1 MNIRNLALIAL
12 AAALVAGNACSNEK
26 GAKDET
32 TAQAQAQTAPQ
43 AAPEAAP
50 QPAAG
55 TTLAGTVMETMDAG
69 PYTYVRVEAG
79 GREIW
84 AAANKFQVTVGEQVV
99 VPLDMPMESFHSDT
113 LNRDFPL
120 IYFAGAIAKEGEAKA
135 PVMPAGHPPI
145 AGADAA
151 HGTAPVAP
159 VEPVAGGL
167 TIAEVWAGRSRLADS
182 TVTVRG
188 RVVKFNPGIMGTN
201 WLHLQDG
208 SGSSANGTHDLTVTT
223 PGAATVGDVVT
234 ATGAVAVDQDFG
246 AGYSYPVLLRE
257 AAIVTQS
264 PL

>member
-1 MNIRNLALIAL
+1 MIIRGLTLIAL
-12 AAALVAGNACSNEK
+12 AACLGTLNACSTEPA
-26 GAKDET
+26 AKDDT
-32 TAQAQAQTAPQ
+32 TAQAQPS
-43 AAPEAAP
+43 AAREEAAP
-50 QPAAG
+50 AAAG
-55 TTLAGTVMETMDAG
+55 STFAGTVMETMDAG
-69 PYTYVRVEAG
+69 PYTYVRVEAD

-84 AAANKFQVTVGEQVV
+84 AAANKFQVAVGEQVV

-135 PVMPAGHPPI
+135 PVMPAGHPPV
-145 AGADAA
+145 AGAGAA

-167 TIAEVWAGRSRLADS
+167 TIAEVWAGKSRLAGS

-208 SGSSANGTHDLTVTT
+208 SGTPANGTHDITVTS
-223 PGAATVGDVVT
+223 PASAKVGDVVT
-234 ATGAVAVDQDFG
+234 ATGTVAVDQDFG
-246 AGYSYPVLLRE
+246 AGYAYPVIIRE
-257 AAIVTQS
+257 AAIVIN
-264 PL
+264 

>member
-1 MNIRNLALIAL
+1 MTIRNLALIAI

-26 GAKDET
+26 GAKDDT
-32 TAQAQAQTAPQ
+32 TVQA
-43 AAPEAAP
+43 
-50 QPAAG
+50 QPAAAPAAG
-55 TTLAGTVMETMDAG
+55 SSFAGTVMETMDAG
-69 PYTYVRVEAG
+69 PYTYVRVEANG
-79 GREIW
+79 SEIW

-135 PVMPAGHPPI
+135 PVMPAGHPPV
-145 AGADAA
+145 AGAGAA
-151 HGTAPVAP
+151 HGSAPVAA

-167 TIAEVWAGRSRLADS
+167 TIAEVWAGSSRLAGS

-201 WLHLQDG
+201 WMHLQDG
-208 SGSSANGTHDLTVTT
+208 SGSPANGTHDLTVTT
-223 PGAATVGDVVT
+223 PAAVAVGDVVT

-257 AAIVTQS
+257 AAIVAS
-264 PL
+264 LPD